1 MDFSENTTRYNKILS
16 TSKSL
21 EMRLTVRLMTN
32 IPDLQQV
39 RDISLPY
46 RVCASQRS
54 VYGMPTIRAHRQER
68 EQRDLNDA
76 GSDHGIGGQITS
88 LLCFYINTGDLAAD

>member
-1 MDFSENTTRYNKILS
+1 
-16 TSKSL
+16 
-21 EMRLTVRLMTN
+21 
-32 IPDLQQV
+32 
-39 RDISLPY
+39 
-46 RVCASQRS
+46 
-54 VYGMPTIRAHRQER
+54 MPTIRAHRQER